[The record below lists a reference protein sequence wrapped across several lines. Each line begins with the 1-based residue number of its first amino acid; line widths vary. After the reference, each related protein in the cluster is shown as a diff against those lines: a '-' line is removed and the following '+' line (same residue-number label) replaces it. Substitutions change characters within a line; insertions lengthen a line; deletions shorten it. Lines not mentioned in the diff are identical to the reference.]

1 MGGPQS
7 AFARGLIKSA
17 ATLKRIAGIFGKS
30 ALYALGSA
38 TLLSFLF
45 FGLLNSRDQAVYELA
60 GQQTDSATIA
70 ALKKEMRMDL
80 PLWQQVAW
88 YMNDLS
94 PLGLKCQSGGA
105 CAWGLKWPSYGKS
118 YQTGRQVSDIIASAF
133 PATLLLALASMFLAG
148 VLGIS
153 LGFVAA
159 RNENRWWEKGLL
171 GLSTAG
177 MALPSFF
184 SAILVAWLFGFV
196 LRAFTGLPPWGSLY
210 SIDNLSGE
218 RYLALQHLLLPALT
232 LGIRP
237 LSVMLQMTKNTLLS
251 NQSVLFIRTAE
262 AKGLTQGRVWFVH
275 LLRASLGPVWT
286 SFTGWFGSLLAGAV
300 FVEYIFGWKGIGRE
314 LVVGIQTMDYPVV
327 MGCIITT
334 SALFALLNGLTD
346 LGHDW
351 LDPQRR

>member
-1 MGGPQS
+1 MGGPQPP
-7 AFARGLIKSA
+7 FARSLNQFA

-30 ALYALGSA
+30 LLYALGSA
-38 TLLSFLF
+38 VLLSFLF

-60 GQQTDSATIA
+60 GQQTDSVTIA

-80 PLWQQVAW
+80 PLWKQVAW
-88 YMNDLS
+88 YVNDLS
-94 PLGLKCQSGGA
+94 PVGLQCGTGQTCS
-105 CAWGLKWPSYGKS
+105 WSLKWPSLGK
-118 YQTGRQVSDIIASAF
+118 
-133 PATLLLALASMFLAG
+133 ASMLMAG
-148 VLGIS
+148 LLGIS
-153 LGFVAA
+153 LGYVAA
-159 RNENRWWEKGLL
+159 RNQNKWWEKGLL

-184 SAILVAWLFGFV
+184 SAILVAWLFGYV
-196 LRAFTGLPPWGSLY
+196 LKEFTGLPPWGSLY
-210 SIDNLSGE
+210 SIDNLTGE
-218 RYLALQHLLLPALT
+218 RHLALQHLLLPAIT

-251 NQSVLFIRTAE
+251 NRSVLFIRTAE

-327 MGCIITT
+327 MGCIVTT
-334 SALFALLNGLTD
+334 SALFAVLNGLAD
-346 LGHDW
+346 LGHEW
-351 LDPQRR
+351 LDPQRRK

>member
-1 MGGPQS
+1 
-7 AFARGLIKSA
+7 
-17 ATLKRIAGIFGKS
+17 LKRIAGILGKS
-30 ALYALGSA
+30 VLYALGSA

-88 YMNDLS
+88 YLNDLS
-94 PLGLKCQSGGA
+94 PVGLKCPLNQA
-105 CAWGLKWPSYGKS
+105 CAWGLKWPSLGKS
-118 YQTGRQVSDIIASAF
+118 YQTGRQVSSIIGSAF
-133 PATLLLALASMFLAG
+133 PATLLLALASMLMAG
-148 VLGIS
+148 VLGIA
-153 LGFVAA
+153 LGYAA
-159 RNENRWWEKGLL
+159 ALNENRWGEKALL
-171 GLSTAG
+171 GISTAG

-184 SAILVAWLFGFV
+184 SAILVAWLFGYVF
-196 LRAFTGLPPWGSLY
+196 REFTGLPPWGSLY
-210 SIDNLSGE
+210 SIDNLTGE
-218 RYLALQHLLLPALT
+218 RHLALQHLLLPALT

-251 NQSVLFIRTAE
+251 NRNLLFIRTAE
-262 AKGLTQGRVWFVH
+262 AKGLNQGRVWFVH

-286 SFTGWFGSLLAGAV
+286 TFTGWFGSLLAGAV

-327 MGCIITT
+327 MGCIVTT

-346 LGHDW
+346 LGHEW
-351 LDPQRR
+351 LDPQRRK